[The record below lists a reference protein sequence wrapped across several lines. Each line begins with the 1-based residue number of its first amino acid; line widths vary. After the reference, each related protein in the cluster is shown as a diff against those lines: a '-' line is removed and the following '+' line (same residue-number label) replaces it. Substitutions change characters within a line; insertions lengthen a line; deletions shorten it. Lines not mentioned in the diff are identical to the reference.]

1 MENTFLVED
10 FEREKDKEQ
19 VFLQEAQTELENQ
32 FIPIQYGSVEID
44 WESIVCY

>member
-1 MENTFLVED
+1 MENTFLLED
-10 FEREKDKEQ
+10 FEREATKEQ

-44 WESIVCY
+44 FESLICY